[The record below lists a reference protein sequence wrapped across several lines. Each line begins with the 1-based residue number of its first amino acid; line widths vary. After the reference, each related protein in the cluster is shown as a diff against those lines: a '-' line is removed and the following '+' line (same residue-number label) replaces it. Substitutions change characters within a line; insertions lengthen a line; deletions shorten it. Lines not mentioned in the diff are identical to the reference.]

1 MNGAEATCDRC
12 TKKVPMEQ
20 FNGTT
25 NYRMPEY
32 WVTVHYMIS
41 PHGLHG
47 RGDKTLKDF
56 IKETVLEMLP
66 QVHLCPDCN
75 GASYYLAEK
84 ARKKEEHIVK
94 IAGTPARKVATDI
107 ENTTEPSSAI

>member
-1 MNGAEATCDRC
+1 MNGANVRCDRC
-12 TKKVPMEQ
+12 GTEVTMEQ

-32 WVTVHYMIS
+32 WVTIHYLAS

-56 IKETVLEMLP
+56 IKETVKEMFP
-66 QVHLCPDCN
+66 QIHLCPDCN

-84 ARKKEEHIVK
+84 ARKKEQHVAEIAGAQTRK
-94 IAGTPARKVATDI
+94 IAADI
-107 ENTTEPSSAI
+107 NNTTEPSSVI